1 MKHFINLKDIPA
13 KDLRKILTDAR
24 KRKNARKKLNNADRT
39 LSPCNV
45 CDVDGGLIGNSHA
58 QAWKKIL

>member
-1 MKHFINLKDIPA
+1 MAFREVNGSEKNLC
-13 KDLRKILTDAR
+13 
-24 KRKNARKKLNNADRT
+24 ADRT

-45 CDVDGGLIGNSHA
+45 CDVDEIIGNSHA